1 MEFIEHKGVVEKTEG
16 DCITVKITSQS
27 ACAACHA
34 KSACTISGSTDK
46 FIDVYSSQKL
56 EPGNEVMIIGT
67 QGQGFKAAWLA
78 YVLPVI
84 LVMATLII
92 TYAVSGNEVLSGIM
106 ALAILIPYFLVL
118 KRINDGLKRTF
129 SFNIR
134 LINE

>member
-1 MEFIEHKGVVEKTEG
+1 MEFVEHKGIVEKIEG
-16 DCITVKITSQS
+16 SCITVKITSQA
-27 ACAACHA
+27 ACAGCHA
-34 KSACTISGSTDK
+34 KSACTISGSSDK
-46 FIDVYSSQKL
+46 FIDVYSSQRF

-67 QGQGFKAAWLA
+67 QKQGFKAAWLA

-92 TYAVSGNEVLSGIM
+92 IYFVSGNEALSGIM

-118 KRINDGLKRTF
+118 KMRDSGLKRTF

>member
-1 MEFIEHKGVVEKTEG
+1 MEFIEHKGIVEKIEG
-16 DCITVKITSQS
+16 SCITVKITSQS
-27 ACAACHA
+27 ACASCHA

-46 FIDVYSSQKL
+46 FIDVYSSQKF
-56 EPGNEVMIIGT
+56 EPGNEVMIMGT

-78 YVLPVI
+78 YVLPAI

-92 TYAVSGNEVLSGIM
+92 TYTVSGNEALSGIM
-106 ALAILIPYFLVL
+106 ALLILIPYFLVL
-118 KRINDGLKRTF
+118 KMRNNGLKRTF